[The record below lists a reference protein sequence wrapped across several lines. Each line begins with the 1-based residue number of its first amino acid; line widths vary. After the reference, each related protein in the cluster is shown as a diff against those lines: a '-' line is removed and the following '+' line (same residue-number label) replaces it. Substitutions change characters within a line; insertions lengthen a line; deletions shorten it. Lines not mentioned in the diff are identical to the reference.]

1 MLINEVDA
9 IPQRNC
15 LNLSDLKKNEGGAR
29 RQIPPRSFTH
39 LMHSVARMLSTHN
52 KTRKTVAATG
62 SNGREEETK
71 EAR

>member
-15 LNLSDLKKNEGGAR
+15 LNLSDLKKR
-29 RQIPPRSFTH
+29 RG
-39 LMHSVARMLSTHN
+39 STQAN
-52 KTRKTVAATG
+52 TATKLYTLDAFRGENAQYTQQTRKTVAATG

>member
-1 MLINEVDA
+1 MRLTQSHNGIALIYR
-9 IPQRNC
+9 IR
-15 LNLSDLKKNEGGAR
+15 KKERGAR

-39 LMHSVARMLSTHN
+39 LMHSVVRMLSTHN

>member
-1 MLINEVDA
+1 MRLTQSHNGIA
-9 IPQRNC
+9 IIYRIQR
-15 LNLSDLKKNEGGAR
+15 KEGGAR